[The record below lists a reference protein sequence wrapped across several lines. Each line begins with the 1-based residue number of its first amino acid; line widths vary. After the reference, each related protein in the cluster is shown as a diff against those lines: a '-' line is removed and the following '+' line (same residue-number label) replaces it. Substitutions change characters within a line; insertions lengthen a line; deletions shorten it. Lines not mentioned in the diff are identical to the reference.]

1 MTRIG
6 KIVVMVVLAIGA
18 ITAPLRAQ
26 DPAKDLGKFS
36 SFYYYLRSLYVD
48 EIDGDAA
55 VEEAIKAVLASL
67 DPHSTYVTAEQ
78 IKAEME
84 MTEGSFGGIGVEFGI
99 VRDTVTVISTYKD
112 SPAQKA
118 SLKAGDRIVSIE
130 GESVVG
136 ITHERV
142 SELVRGEVGSRL
154 SLGILRRG
162 AKSVEEVT
170 LKRAAIPIETLDA
183 AYTFYNIGYLKVN
196 RFAEHTM
203 DELRKGYESLGP
215 INGLILDLRGNGG
228 GLLTEAIE
236 MAGFFLPKKSLITT
250 TSGRTEAPYNHYSK
264 GKGTYTSGPLVILV
278 DGSSASASELVSGAL
293 QDYDRAVIVGRQ
305 TFGKGLVQKQIFLDD
320 GSAVRITTSHY
331 YTPSGRCI
339 QRPFEKGKSTEYYF
353 DHAERMLKAE
363 YRDSLLAVAP
373 KYKTLVNGRTVTG
386 GGGITPDIYIDYD
399 LEKDYTYANK
409 VIQSM
414 AYSDFV
420 NTIFID
426 NLEGWL
432 TLYPTFEQ
440 FNSDYSV
447 APEVID
453 ALIQQMRS
461 KGIEPTEKGMEESR
475 ELLGTNIKASIARK
489 LWGTTAFFRVVNTH
503 GDQEFEAALNL
514 LLNPT
519 KYKSILGQKR

>member
-1 MTRIG
+1 MSGIG
-6 KIVVMVVLAIGA
+6 KIVVMVVGA
-18 ITAPLRAQ
+18 IAILTTPLRAQ

-36 SFYYYLRSLYVD
+36 SFYYYLSSLYVD
-48 EIDGDAA
+48 QIDGEAA

-67 DPHSTYVTAEQ
+67 DPHSTYATAEQ

-118 SLKAGDRIVSIE
+118 SLKAGDRIVTIDGTSI
-130 GESVVG
+130 VV

-142 SELVRGEVGSRL
+142 GELVRGKVGSRL
-154 SLGILRRG
+154 RIGVIKRG
-162 AKSVEEVT
+162 VKSVEEVT

-196 RFAEHTM
+196 RFAEQTM
-203 DELRKGYESLGP
+203 EELRQGYQSLGP

-353 DHAERMLKAE
+353 DHTERMLKAE

-399 LEKDYTYANK
+399 LTKDYTYANK
-409 VIQSM
+409 VIHSL

-426 NLEGWL
+426 NLESWPL
-432 TLYPTFEQ
+432 LYPTFEQ
-440 FNSDYSV
+440 FNSGYTV
-447 APEVID
+447 TPEVLD
-453 ALIQQMRS
+453 SLIEAMREQ
-461 KGIEPTEKGMEESR
+461 GIEPTEKGMEESR
-475 ELLGTNIKASIARK
+475 EQLATNIKASIARK
-489 LWGTTAFFRVVNTH
+489 LWGTTAFFRVINTH

-514 LLNPT
+514 LLNPA
-519 KYKSILGQKR
+519 KYQSILGNK